1 MEEIQLK
8 VEKAYPIDLGRGIIR
23 LDPTALLK
31 LQLSPGDIVEIK
43 GKKKTTAKVWRAD
56 RQDWEQGI
64 VRIDNFIRQ
73 NAGVSIGEKVTIKKV
88 EAPEAK
94 KIILALPESM
104 TQGGPELQF
113 GEHANEIIKRH
124 ILKRPVFRGDIIPI
138 INSMSQPMTESLT
151 TSQVIP
157 LVAVETDPTN
167 TIVLITEATII
178 ELRKK
183 PVQGYEKATRGVT
196 TYEDIGGLGQEIM
209 RVREIIEMPMKHP
222 ELFAHLNIEPPK
234 GVILYGPPGT
244 GKTLIAKAV
253 ANESGASFHYI
264 AGPEIVGKFYGESE
278 ERLRKIFEDATQDAP
293 SVIFIDEIDSIAPKR
308 ENVTGEV
315 ERRVVAQLLTLL
327 DGMEERGQVV
337 VIGATNRVDAIDPAL
352 RRPGR
357 FDREIHIGV
366 PDTKDRYEILQI
378 HTRGMPIEKD
388 KETRITGPEAEAEIE
403 AGIEVGTGLEAGT
416 GIEAGAGIEA
426 GIEAGAGI
434 EAEIESDEAAIE
446 REKKEEPNPYLMY
459 LAERT
464 QGFVG
469 ADLLA
474 LVQEAAMRCLRE
486 SLPDLDL
493 EKETIPPERLVKIV
507 VTKKNFEDALMEAEP
522 SALREIFVEMPSVS
536 WDDVGGLDEA
546 KHSIVEAVEWP
557 IKNPEKFIQ
566 MGIKAPKG
574 ILLYGPPGTGKTL
587 IAQAIAKESNANF
600 ISVKGPE
607 MFSKWLGESEKAIRE
622 TFKKARQVAPC
633 VVFFDEIDSIA
644 AMQGMDTDNRTSE
657 RVLNQLLTE
666 MDGLE
671 TLKDVVI
678 IAATNRP
685 NLLDPAIIRP
695 GRFDRL
701 VYVGAPDRK
710 GRVMIFKIHTKNTP
724 LAEDVDLDN
733 LASVTDGYVG
743 ADIEAVCRE
752 AVMIALRENFNIEKI
767 EMRHFREALK
777 KVKPTISE
785 NIAQF
790 YEKIEEQFK
799 GGQRPVETAGLVGY
813 R

>member
-23 LDPTALLK
+23 LDPTTLLK
-31 LQLSPGDIVEIK
+31 LQLSPGDIVEIR

-56 RQDWEQGI
+56 RQDWDQGL

-73 NAGVSIGEKVTIKKV
+73 NASVSIGEKVTIKKV

-94 KIILALPESM
+94 KLVLALPESM
-104 TQGGPELQF
+104 MQGGPELQF

-157 LVAVETDPTN
+157 LVAVETEPSN
-167 TIVLITEATII
+167 TIVLVTEATLI

-196 TYEDIGGLGQEIM
+196 TYEDIGGLGNEIM

-278 ERLRKIFEDATQDAP
+278 ERLRKIFEEATQDAP

-378 HTRGMPIEKD
+378 HTRGMPIERD
-388 KETRITGPEAEAEIE
+388 EEKEEIE
-403 AGIEVGTGLEAGT
+403 KAENEV
-416 GIEAGAGIEA
+416 
-426 GIEAGAGI
+426 
-434 EAEIESDEAAIE
+434 DEATLE
-446 REKKEEPNPYLMY
+446 RERKEKADKYLMY

-486 SLPDLDL
+486 NLPDLDL
-493 EKETIPPERLVKIV
+493 EKEAIPPERLEKIV
-507 VTKKNFEDALMEAEP
+507 VTKKNFEDALIEAEP
-522 SALREIFVEMPSVS
+522 SALREIYVEMPTVS
-536 WDDVGGLDEA
+536 WNDVGGLDEA
-546 KHSIVEAVEWP
+546 KQSIIEAVEWP
-557 IKNPEKFIQ
+557 IKSPEKFTK
-566 MGIKAPKG
+566 MGIKAPRG

-587 IAQAIAKESNANF
+587 IAKAVSKESNANF

-607 MFSKWLGESEKAIRE
+607 IFSKWLGESEKAIRE
-622 TFKKARQVAPC
+622 IFKKARQVSPC

-644 AMQGMDTDNRTSE
+644 SMPGMESTDSRTSE

-671 TLKDVVI
+671 SLKDVVV

-701 VYVGAPDRK
+701 VYIGSPDRK
-710 GRVMIFKIHTKNTP
+710 GRLKIFNIHTNDTP
-724 LAEDVDLDN
+724 LADDVTLEN
-733 LASVTDGYVG
+733 LADITEGYVG
-743 ADIEAVCRE
+743 ADIESVCRE
-752 AVMIALRENFNIEKI
+752 AVMIALRENFDVESI
-767 EMRHFREALK
+767 EMRHFKEALK
-777 KVKPTISE
+777 KVKPTITE
-785 NIAQF
+785 DIAQF
-790 YEKIEEQFK
+790 YEKIEAHFK
-799 GGQRPVETAGLVGY
+799 GGQRLTNTAGYIGY

>member
-31 LQLSPGDIVEIK
+31 LQLSPGDIVEIR

-94 KIILALPESM
+94 KLILALPESM

-138 INSMSQPMTESLT
+138 INSMAQPMTESLT

-157 LVAVETDPTN
+157 LVAVETDPAN

-209 RVREIIEMPMKHP
+209 RVREMIEMPMKHP

-278 ERLRKIFEDATQDAP
+278 ERLRKIFEEATQEAP

-388 KETRITGPEAEAEIE
+388 EDAVASKPEVEVEIE
-403 AGIEVGTGLEAGT
+403 AAAEVEAGT
-416 GIEAGAGIEA
+416 
-426 GIEAGAGI
+426 
-434 EAEIESDEAAIE
+434 EIEGDETAIE
-446 REKKEEPNPYLMY
+446 REKKEETNRYLMY

-486 SLPDLDL
+486 NLPDLDL
-493 EKETIPPERLVKIV
+493 EKETIPPERLEKIF

-522 SALREIFVEMPSVS
+522 SALREIFVEMPSVG

-546 KHSIVEAVEWP
+546 KHAIIEAVEWP
-557 IKNPEKFIQ
+557 IKNPEKFVK

-587 IAQAIAKESNANF
+587 IAQAVARESNANF

-622 TFKKARQVAPC
+622 TFKKARQVSPC

-644 AMQGMDTDNRTSE
+644 SMQSMESTDGRTSE

-685 NLLDPAIIRP
+685 NLLDPAILRP

-701 VYVGAPDRK
+701 VYVGAPERK
-710 GRVMIFKIHTKNTP
+710 GRLRIFKIHTQNTP
-724 LAEDVDLDN
+724 LAEDVDLEN
-733 LASVTDGYVG
+733 LADTTEGYVG
-743 ADIEAVCRE
+743 ADIEAICRE
-752 AVMIALRENFNIEKI
+752 AVMFALRENFDIEAI
-767 EMRHFREALK
+767 EMRHFKEALK
-777 KVKPTISE
+777 KVKPTINE

>member
-23 LDPTALLK
+23 LDPTTLLK
-31 LQLSPGDIVEIK
+31 LQLSPGDIVEIR

-56 RQDWEQGI
+56 RQDWDQGL

-94 KIILALPESM
+94 KLVLALPESM
-104 TQGGPELQF
+104 MQGGPELQF

-157 LVAVETDPTN
+157 LVAVETDPAN
-167 TIVLITEATII
+167 TIVLVTEATLI

-196 TYEDIGGLGQEIM
+196 TYEDIGGLGAEIM
-209 RVREIIEMPMKHP
+209 RVREMIELPMKHP
-222 ELFAHLNIEPPK
+222 ELFGHLNIEPPK

-278 ERLRKIFEDATQDAP
+278 ERLRKIFEEATQDAP

-327 DGMEERGQVV
+327 DGMVERGQVV

-378 HTRGMPIEKD
+378 HTRGMPIERD
-388 KETRITGPEAEAEIE
+388 EETEEIE
-403 AGIEVGTGLEAGT
+403 KVETEA
-416 GIEAGAGIEA
+416 
-426 GIEAGAGI
+426 
-434 EAEIESDEAAIE
+434 DEAALE
-446 REKKEEPNPYLMY
+446 RERKEKADQYLMY

-486 SLPDLDL
+486 NLPDLDL
-493 EKETIPPERLVKIV
+493 ENEPVPPERLEKIV

-522 SALREIFVEMPSVS
+522 SALREIYVEMPTVS
-536 WDDVGGLDEA
+536 WNDVGGLDEA
-546 KHSIVEAVEWP
+546 KQSITEAVEWP
-557 IKNPEKFIQ
+557 IKNPEKFAH
-566 MGIKAPKG
+566 MGIKAPRG

-587 IAQAIAKESNANF
+587 IAKAVAKESNANF

-607 MFSKWLGESEKAIRE
+607 IFSKWLGESEKAIRE
-622 TFKKARQVAPC
+622 TFRKARQVAPC
-633 VVFFDEIDSIA
+633 VIFFDEIDSIA
-644 AMQGMDTDNRTSE
+644 SMPGMESTDSHTSE

-671 TLKDVVI
+671 SLRDVVV

-685 NLLDPAIIRP
+685 NLLDPAILRP

-701 VYVGAPDRK
+701 VYIGSPDRK
-710 GRVMIFKIHTKNTP
+710 GRLKIFRIHTKDTP
-724 LAEDVDLDN
+724 LADDVDLGA
-733 LASVTDGYVG
+733 LADITEGYVG
-743 ADIEAVCRE
+743 ADIESVCRE
-752 AVMIALRENFNIEKI
+752 AVMIALRENFDVENV

-777 KVKPTISE
+777 KVKPTITE

-790 YEKIEEQFK
+790 YEKIEAQFK
-799 GGQRPVETAGLVGY
+799 GGQRLTETAGYIGY

>member
-31 LQLSPGDIVEIK
+31 LQLSPGDIVEIR

-94 KIILALPESM
+94 KLVLALPESM

-157 LVAVETDPTN
+157 LVAVETDPAN
-167 TIVLITEATII
+167 TIVLITESTNI

-278 ERLRKIFEDATQDAP
+278 ERLRKIFEEATQDAP

-388 KETRITGPEAEAEIE
+388 DETGKKEPEFGAEVEAPEEIE
-403 AGIEVGTGLEAGT
+403 AEPGIEE
-416 GIEAGAGIEA
+416 
-426 GIEAGAGI
+426 
-434 EAEIESDEAAIE
+434 DEAAIE
-446 REKKEEPNPYLMY
+446 REKKEKINLYLMS

-486 SLPDLDL
+486 NLPDLDL
-493 EKETIPPERLVKIV
+493 EKETIPPERLEKIV
-507 VTKKNFEDALMEAEP
+507 VTKKNFEDALLEADP
-522 SALREIFVEMPSVS
+522 SALREIYVEMPSVG
-536 WDDVGGLDEA
+536 WNDVGGLDEA
-546 KHSIVEAVEWP
+546 KNAIIEAVEWP
-557 IKNPEKFIQ
+557 IKNPEKFVK

-587 IAQAIAKESNANF
+587 IAQAVAKESNANF

-622 TFKKARQVAPC
+622 TFKKARQVSPC
-633 VVFFDEIDSIA
+633 VIFFDEIDSIA
-644 AMQGMDTDNRTSE
+644 SMQGMESTDNRTSE

-685 NLLDPAIIRP
+685 NLLDPAIMRP

-701 VYVGAPDRK
+701 VYVGAPDLK
-710 GRVMIFKIHTKNTP
+710 GRLKIFKIHTKNTP
-724 LAEDVDLDN
+724 LAEDVNLEN
-733 LASVTDGYVG
+733 LASITDGYVG
-743 ADIEAVCRE
+743 ADIEAICRE
-752 AVMIALRENFNIEKI
+752 AVMFALRENFDIEAI
-767 EMRHFREALK
+767 EMRHFRAALK
-777 KVKPTISE
+777 KVKPTITE
-785 NIAQF
+785 NIAEF
-790 YEKIEEQFK
+790 YEKMEEQFK
-799 GGQRPVETAGLVGY
+799 GGQRPIETAGLVGY

>member
-23 LDPTALLK
+23 LDPTTLLK
-31 LQLSPGDIVEIK
+31 LQLSPGDIVEIR

-56 RQDWEQGI
+56 RQDWDQGL

-73 NAGVSIGEKVTIKKV
+73 NAGVSIGEKVTIRKV

-94 KIILALPESM
+94 KLILALPESM

-124 ILKRPVFRGDIIPI
+124 ILKRPVFKGDIIPI

-157 LVAVETDPTN
+157 LVAVETDPSN
-167 TIVLITEATII
+167 TIVLITEATLI

-196 TYEDIGGLGQEIM
+196 TYEDIGGLGDEIM
-209 RVREIIEMPMKHP
+209 RVREMIELPMKHP
-222 ELFAHLNIEPPK
+222 ELFGHLNIEPPK

-278 ERLRKIFEDATQDAP
+278 ERLRKIFEEATQDAP

-327 DGMEERGQVV
+327 DGMVERGQVV

-378 HTRGMPIEKD
+378 HTRGMPIERD
-388 KETRITGPEAEAEIE
+388 AEAEE
-403 AGIEVGTGLEAGT
+403 AGEGEIEV
-416 GIEAGAGIEA
+416 
-426 GIEAGAGI
+426 
-434 EAEIESDEAAIE
+434 DETALE
-446 REKKEEPNPYLMY
+446 RERKEKTNKYLMY

-486 SLPDLDL
+486 NLPDLDL
-493 EKETIPPERLVKIV
+493 EKEAIPPERLEKIV
-507 VTKKNFEDALMEAEP
+507 VTKRNFEDALMEAEP
-522 SALREIFVEMPSVS
+522 SALREIYVEMPTVT

-546 KHSIVEAVEWP
+546 KHSIIEAVEWP
-557 IKNPEKFIQ
+557 IKNPEKFVK
-566 MGIKAPKG
+566 MGIKAPRG

-587 IAQAIAKESNANF
+587 IAQAVSRESNANF

-633 VVFFDEIDSIA
+633 VIFFDEIDSVA
-644 AMQGMDTDNRTSE
+644 SMPGMESTDSRTSE

-671 TLKDVVI
+671 SLRDVVV

-685 NLLDPAIIRP
+685 NLLDPAILRP

-701 VYVGAPDRK
+701 VYMGSPDRK
-710 GRVMIFKIHTKNTP
+710 GRIKIFRIHTKDTP
-724 LAEDVDLDN
+724 LADDVDLET
-733 LASVTDGYVG
+733 LADITEGYVG
-743 ADIEAVCRE
+743 ADIESVCRE
-752 AVMIALRENFNIEKI
+752 AVMTALRENFDVESI
-767 EMRHFREALK
+767 EMRHFREAMK
-777 KVKPTISE
+777 KVKPTITE

-799 GGQRPVETAGLVGY
+799 GGQKITETAGYIGY

>member
-1 MEEIQLK
+1 
-8 VEKAYPIDLGRGIIR
+8 
-23 LDPTALLK
+23 
-31 LQLSPGDIVEIK
+31 
-43 GKKKTTAKVWRAD
+43 
-56 RQDWEQGI
+56 
-64 VRIDNFIRQ
+64 
-73 NAGVSIGEKVTIKKV
+73 
-88 EAPEAK
+88 
-94 KIILALPESM
+94 
-104 TQGGPELQF
+104 
-113 GEHANEIIKRH
+113 
-124 ILKRPVFRGDIIPI
+124 
-138 INSMSQPMTESLT
+138 
-151 TSQVIP
+151 
-157 LVAVETDPTN
+157 AVETDPSN
-167 TIVLITEATII
+167 TIVLITEATLI

-196 TYEDIGGLGQEIM
+196 TYEDIGGLGDEIM
-209 RVREIIEMPMKHP
+209 RVREMIELPMKHP
-222 ELFAHLNIEPPK
+222 ELFGHLNIEPPK

-278 ERLRKIFEDATQDAP
+278 ERLRKIFEEATQDAP

-327 DGMEERGQVV
+327 DGMVERGQVV

-378 HTRGMPIEKD
+378 HTRGMPIERD
-388 KETRITGPEAEAEIE
+388 GETEEEGEGEAEIE
-403 AGIEVGTGLEAGT
+403 V
-416 GIEAGAGIEA
+416 
-426 GIEAGAGI
+426 
-434 EAEIESDEAAIE
+434 DEAALE
-446 REKKEEPNPYLMY
+446 RERKEKTNKYLMY

-486 SLPDLDL
+486 NLPDLDL
-493 EKETIPPERLVKIV
+493 EKEAIPPERLEKIV
-507 VTKKNFEDALMEAEP
+507 VTKRNFEDALMEAEP
-522 SALREIFVEMPSVS
+522 SALREIYVEMPTVT

-546 KHSIVEAVEWP
+546 KQSIIEAVEWP
-557 IKNPEKFIQ
+557 IKNPEKFTQ
-566 MGIKAPKG
+566 MGIKAPRG

-587 IAQAIAKESNANF
+587 IAQAVSRESNANF

-633 VVFFDEIDSIA
+633 VIFFDEIDSVA
-644 AMQGMDTDNRTSE
+644 SMPGMESTDSRTSE

-671 TLKDVVI
+671 SLRDVVV

-685 NLLDPAIIRP
+685 NLLDPAILRP

-701 VYVGAPDRK
+701 VYIGSPDRK
-710 GRVMIFKIHTKNTP
+710 GRLKIFRIHTKDTP
-724 LAEDVDLDN
+724 LADDVDLET
-733 LASVTDGYVG
+733 LADITEGYVG
-743 ADIEAVCRE
+743 ADIESVCRE
-752 AVMIALRENFNIEKI
+752 AVMIALRENFDVESI

-777 KVKPTISE
+777 KVKPTITE

-790 YEKIEEQFK
+790 YEKIEAQFK
-799 GGQRPVETAGLVGY
+799 GGQRLTETAGYIGY

>member
-23 LDPTALLK
+23 LDPTTLLK
-31 LQLSPGDIVEIK
+31 LQLSPGDIVEIR

-56 RQDWEQGI
+56 RQDWDQGL

-73 NAGVSIGEKVTIKKV
+73 NAGVSIGEKVAIRKV

-94 KIILALPESM
+94 QLVLALPESM
-104 TQGGPELQF
+104 MQGGPELQF

-157 LVAVETDPTN
+157 LVAVETDPSN
-167 TIVLITEATII
+167 TIVLITDTTVI

-196 TYEDIGGLGQEIM
+196 TYEDIGGLGDEIM
-209 RVREIIEMPMKHP
+209 RVREMIELPMKHP
-222 ELFAHLNIEPPK
+222 ELFGHLNIEPPK

-278 ERLRKIFEDATQDAP
+278 ERLRKIFEEATQDAP

-327 DGMEERGQVV
+327 DGMVERGQVV

-366 PDTKDRYEILQI
+366 PDTKDRFEILQI
-378 HTRGMPIEKD
+378 HTRGMPIERD
-388 KETRITGPEAEAEIE
+388 AGAEETGEIE
-403 AGIEVGTGLEAGT
+403 TEV
-416 GIEAGAGIEA
+416 
-426 GIEAGAGI
+426 
-434 EAEIESDEAAIE
+434 DEAALE
-446 REKKEEPNPYLMY
+446 RERKEKTNEYLMY

-486 SLPDLDL
+486 NLPDLDL
-493 EKETIPPERLVKIV
+493 EKETIPPERLEKIV
-507 VTKKNFEDALMEAEP
+507 VTKKNFEDALTEAEP
-522 SALREIFVEMPSVS
+522 SALREIYVEMPSVG

-546 KHSIVEAVEWP
+546 KLSIIEAVEWP

-566 MGIKAPKG
+566 MGIKAPRG

-587 IAQAIAKESNANF
+587 IAQAVSKESNANF

-622 TFKKARQVAPC
+622 TFRKARQVAPC
-633 VVFFDEIDSIA
+633 VIFFDEIDSVA
-644 AMQGMDTDNRTSE
+644 SMPGMESTDSHTSE

-671 TLKDVVI
+671 ALRDVVV

-685 NLLDPAIIRP
+685 NLLDPAILRP

-701 VYVGAPDRK
+701 VFIGSPDRK
-710 GRVMIFKIHTKNTP
+710 GRLKIFRIHTKDTP
-724 LAEDVDLDN
+724 LAEDVDLET
-733 LASVTDGYVG
+733 LADITEGYVG
-743 ADIEAVCRE
+743 ADIESVCRE
-752 AVMIALRENFNIEKI
+752 AVMIALRENFDVEYV

-777 KVKPTISE
+777 NVKPTITE

-790 YEKIEEQFK
+790 YEKIEAQFK
-799 GGQRPVETAGLVGY
+799 GGQRLTDTGAYIGY

>member
-23 LDPTALLK
+23 LDPTTLLK
-31 LQLSPGDIVEIK
+31 LQLSPGDIVEIR

-56 RQDWEQGI
+56 RQDWDQGL

-94 KIILALPESM
+94 KLVLALPESM

-157 LVAVETDPTN
+157 LVAVETDPAN
-167 TIVLITEATII
+167 TIVLITEATLI

-196 TYEDIGGLGQEIM
+196 TYEDIGGLGDEIM
-209 RVREIIEMPMKHP
+209 RVREMIELPMKHP

-278 ERLRKIFEDATQDAP
+278 ERLRKIFEEATQDAP

-327 DGMEERGQVV
+327 DGMVERGQVV

-378 HTRGMPIEKD
+378 HTRGMPIERD
-388 KETRITGPEAEAEIE
+388 GETEEIGKAET
-403 AGIEVGTGLEAGT
+403 EV
-416 GIEAGAGIEA
+416 
-426 GIEAGAGI
+426 
-434 EAEIESDEAAIE
+434 DEATLE
-446 REKKEEPNPYLMY
+446 RERKEKADKYLMY

-486 SLPDLDL
+486 NLPDLDL
-493 EKETIPPERLVKIV
+493 EKEAIPPERLEKIV
-507 VTKKNFEDALMEAEP
+507 VTKKNFEDALMETEP
-522 SALREIFVEMPSVS
+522 SALREIYVEMPTVS

-546 KHSIVEAVEWP
+546 RQSIIEAVEWP
-557 IKNPEKFIQ
+557 IKNPEKFAK
-566 MGIKAPKG
+566 MGIKAPRG

-587 IAQAIAKESNANF
+587 IAKAVSKESNANF

-622 TFKKARQVAPC
+622 VFKKARQVAPC
-633 VVFFDEIDSIA
+633 VIFFDEIDSVA
-644 AMQGMDTDNRTSE
+644 SMPGMESTDSRTSE

-671 TLKDVVI
+671 SLRDVVV

-685 NLLDPAIIRP
+685 NLLDPAILRP

-701 VYVGAPDRK
+701 VYLGSPDRK
-710 GRVMIFKIHTKNTP
+710 GRLKIFRIHTKDTP
-724 LAEDVDLDN
+724 LADDVDLET
-733 LASVTDGYVG
+733 LADITEGYVG
-743 ADIEAVCRE
+743 ADIESVCRE
-752 AVMIALRENFNIEKI
+752 AVMIALRENFDVESV

-777 KVKPTISE
+777 KVKPTITE
-785 NIAQF
+785 NISQF
-790 YEKIEEQFK
+790 YEKIEAQFK
-799 GGQRPVETAGLVGY
+799 GGQRLTETAGYIGY

>member
-23 LDPTALLK
+23 LDPTTLLR
-31 LQLSPGDIVEIK
+31 LQLSPGDIVEIR

-56 RQDWEQGI
+56 RQDWEQGL

-88 EAPEAK
+88 EALEAK
-94 KIILALPESM
+94 KLILALPESM

-157 LVAVETDPTN
+157 LVAVETDPAN
-167 TIVLITEATII
+167 TIVLITEVTTI

-196 TYEDIGGLGQEIM
+196 TYEDIGGLGEEIV
-209 RVREIIEMPMKHP
+209 RVREIIELPMKHP

-278 ERLRKIFEDATQDAP
+278 ERLRKIFEEATQDAP

-378 HTRGMPIEKD
+378 HTRGMPIERD
-388 KETRITGPEAEAEIE
+388 EETEAEIE
-403 AGIEVGTGLEAGT
+403 VET
-416 GIEAGAGIEA
+416 
-426 GIEAGAGI
+426 
-434 EAEIESDEAAIE
+434 DEAALE
-446 REKKEEPNPYLMY
+446 RERKEKTNRYLMY

-486 SLPDLDL
+486 ILPDLDL
-493 EKETIPPERLVKIV
+493 EKEPVPPEKLEKIV

-522 SALREIFVEMPSVS
+522 SALREIFVEMPTVT

-546 KHSIVEAVEWP
+546 RQSIVEAVEWP
-557 IKNPEKFIQ
+557 IKSPQKFVQ
-566 MGIKAPKG
+566 MGIKAPRG

-587 IAQAIAKESNANF
+587 IAQAVAKESNANF

-607 MFSKWLGESEKAIRE
+607 IFSKWLGESEKAIRE

-633 VVFFDEIDSIA
+633 VIFFDEIDSVA
-644 AMQGMDTDNRTSE
+644 GMPGMESTDSRTSE

-671 TLKDVVI
+671 TLKDVVV

-685 NLLDPAIIRP
+685 NLLDPAIMRP

-701 VYVGAPDRK
+701 VYLGAPDRK
-710 GRVMIFKIHTKNTP
+710 GRLKIFKIHTNDTP
-724 LAEDVDLDN
+724 LAEDVDLEN
-733 LASVTDGYVG
+733 LADITEGYVG
-743 ADIEAVCRE
+743 ADIESVSRE
-752 AVMIALRENFNIEKI
+752 AVMIALRENFDIERI
-767 EMRHFREALK
+767 EMRHFKEALK
-777 KVKPTISE
+777 KVKPTITE

-790 YEKIEEQFK
+790 YEKIEAQFK
-799 GGQRPVETAGLVGY
+799 GGQKITESGAYVGY

>member
-31 LQLSPGDIVEIK
+31 LQLSPGDIVEIR

-56 RQDWEQGI
+56 RQDWEQGL

-73 NAGVSIGEKVTIKKV
+73 NAGVSIGEKVIIKKV

-94 KIILALPESM
+94 KLILALPESM

-157 LVAVETDPTN
+157 LVAVETDPAN
-167 TIVLITEATII
+167 VIVLITEATVI

-196 TYEDIGGLGQEIM
+196 TYEDIGGLGEEIM
-209 RVREIIEMPMKHP
+209 RVREMIELPMKHP
-222 ELFAHLNIEPPK
+222 ELFRHLNIEPPK
-234 GVILYGPPGT
+234 GVILFGPPGT

-278 ERLRKIFEDATQDAP
+278 ERLRKIFEEATQDAP

-378 HTRGMPIEKD
+378 HTRGMPIVTEDESEIK
-388 KETRITGPEAEAEIE
+388 TEAETDVEADTRAETE
-403 AGIEVGTGLEAGT
+403 AGEA
-416 GIEAGAGIEA
+416 
-426 GIEAGAGI
+426 
-434 EAEIESDEAAIE
+434 SLD
-446 REKKEEPNPYLMY
+446 REKKDKVNNYLKE
-459 LAERT
+459 LSERT

-486 SLPDLDL
+486 NMPDLDF
-493 EKETIPPERLVKIV
+493 EKEPIPADKLEKIV
-507 VTKKNFEDALMEAEP
+507 VTKKNFEEALTEAEP
-522 SALREIFVEMPSVS
+522 SALREIFVEMPTVS

-546 KHSIVEAVEWP
+546 RQSIIEAVEWP
-557 IKNPEKFIQ
+557 IKSPQKFVQ
-566 MGIKAPKG
+566 MGIKAPRG

-587 IAQAIAKESNANF
+587 IAQAVSKESNANF

-607 MFSKWLGESEKAIRE
+607 IFSKWLGESEKAIRE

-633 VVFFDEIDSIA
+633 VIFFDEIDSIA
-644 AMQGMDTDNRTSE
+644 SMPGMESTDSHTSE

-671 TLKDVVI
+671 TLKDVVV

-685 NLLDPAIIRP
+685 TLLDPAILRP

-701 VYVGAPDRK
+701 VYVGSPDRK
-710 GRVMIFKIHTKNTP
+710 GRLKIFKIHLDDTP
-724 LAEDVDLDN
+724 LAPDVDLET
-733 LASVTDGYVG
+733 LADITEGYVG
-743 ADIEAVCRE
+743 ADIESVSRE
-752 AVMIALRENFNIEKI
+752 AVMIALRENFDIERI

-777 KVKPTISE
+777 KVKPTITE
-785 NIAQF
+785 NIAQY
-790 YEKIEEQFK
+790 YEKIEAQFK
-799 GGQRPVETAGLVGY
+799 GGQKLTETAGYIGY

>member
-23 LDPTALLK
+23 LDPTTLLK
-31 LQLSPGDIVEIK
+31 LQLSPGDIVEIR

-56 RQDWEQGI
+56 RQDWDQGL

-94 KIILALPESM
+94 KLVLALPESM

-157 LVAVETDPTN
+157 LVAVETEPSN
-167 TIVLITEATII
+167 TIVLVTEETLI

-196 TYEDIGGLGQEIM
+196 TYEDIGGLGAEIM
-209 RVREIIEMPMKHP
+209 RVREMIEMPMKHP

-278 ERLRKIFEDATQDAP
+278 ERLRKIFEEATQDAP

-327 DGMEERGQVV
+327 DGMVERGQVV

-378 HTRGMPIEKD
+378 HTRGMPIERDEEPEELEKV
-388 KETRITGPEAEAEIE
+388 ETEA
-403 AGIEVGTGLEAGT
+403 
-416 GIEAGAGIEA
+416 
-426 GIEAGAGI
+426 
-434 EAEIESDEAAIE
+434 DEAALE
-446 REKKEEPNPYLMY
+446 RERKEKADKYLMS

-486 SLPDLDL
+486 NLPDLDL
-493 EKETIPPERLVKIV
+493 EKEAIPPERLEKIV

-522 SALREIFVEMPSVS
+522 SALREIYVEMPTVS
-536 WDDVGGLDEA
+536 WNDVGGLDEA
-546 KHSIVEAVEWP
+546 KQSITEAVEWP
-557 IKNPEKFIQ
+557 IKNPEKFAR
-566 MGIKAPKG
+566 MGIKAPRG

-587 IAQAIAKESNANF
+587 IAKAVAKESNANF

-607 MFSKWLGESEKAIRE
+607 IFSKWLGESEKAIRE
-622 TFKKARQVAPC
+622 TFRKARQVAPC
-633 VVFFDEIDSIA
+633 VIFFDEIDSIA
-644 AMQGMDTDNRTSE
+644 SMPGMESTDSHTSE

-671 TLKDVVI
+671 SLRDVVV

-685 NLLDPAIIRP
+685 NLLDPAILRP

-701 VYVGAPDRK
+701 VYIGSPDRK
-710 GRVMIFKIHTKNTP
+710 GRLKIFRIHTKGTP
-724 LAEDVDLDN
+724 LSENVN
-733 LASVTDGYVG
+733 LEALADETEGYVG
-743 ADIEAVCRE
+743 ADIESVSRE
-752 AVMIALRENFNIEKI
+752 AVMIALREDFDIEYV
-767 EMRHFREALK
+767 EMRHFKEALK
-777 KVKPTISE
+777 KVKPTITE

-790 YEKIEEQFK
+790 YEKIEAQFK
-799 GGQRPVETAGLVGY
+799 GGQRLTETAGYVGY

>member
-31 LQLSPGDIVEIK
+31 LQLSPGDIVEIR

-56 RQDWEQGI
+56 RQDWEQGL

-94 KIILALPESM
+94 KLILALPESM

-157 LVAVETDPTN
+157 LVAVDTEPSN
-167 TIVLITEATII
+167 TIVLITEATVI

-196 TYEDIGGLGQEIM
+196 TYEDIGGLGEEIM
-209 RVREIIEMPMKHP
+209 RVREMIELPMKHP
-222 ELFAHLNIEPPK
+222 ELFGHLNIEPPK

-278 ERLRKIFEDATQDAP
+278 ERLRKIFEEATQDAP

-378 HTRGMPIEKD
+378 HTRGMPIE
-388 KETRITGPEAEAEIE
+388 PEIE
-403 AGIEVGTGLEAGT
+403 TEMKVETEIETEIEIKTETKVETEAYEAGL
-416 GIEAGAGIEA
+416 
-426 GIEAGAGI
+426 
-434 EAEIESDEAAIE
+434 E
-446 REKKEEPNPYLMY
+446 REKKEKVNKYLNE

-486 SLPDLDL
+486 NVPDLDL
-493 EKETIPPERLVKIV
+493 EKETIPPEKLEKIV
-507 VTKKNFEDALMEAEP
+507 VTKKNFEDALMETEP
-522 SALREIFVEMPSVS
+522 SALREIFVEMPTVK

-546 KHSIVEAVEWP
+546 KQSIIEAVEWP
-557 IKNPEKFIQ
+557 IKTPQKFVQ
-566 MGIKAPKG
+566 MGIKAPRG

-587 IAQAIAKESNANF
+587 IAQAVSRESNANF

-607 MFSKWLGESEKAIRE
+607 IFSKWLGESEKAIRE

-633 VVFFDEIDSIA
+633 VIFFDEIDSIA
-644 AMQGMDTDNRTSE
+644 AMPGMESTDSHTSE

-671 TLKDVVI
+671 TLKDVVV

-685 NLLDPAIIRP
+685 TLLDPAIIRP

-701 VYVGAPDRK
+701 VFVGSPDRK
-710 GRVMIFKIHTKNTP
+710 GRLKIFRIHLKDTP
-724 LAEDVDLDN
+724 LASDVDLET
-733 LASVTDGYVG
+733 LADITEGYVG
-743 ADIEAVCRE
+743 ADIESVSRE
-752 AVMIALRENFNIEKI
+752 AVMIALRENFDIERI

-777 KVKPTISE
+777 KVKPTITE
-785 NIAQF
+785 NIAQY
-790 YEKIEEQFK
+790 YEKIEAQFK
-799 GGQRPVETAGLVGY
+799 GGQKLTETAGYIGY

>member
-31 LQLSPGDIVEIK
+31 LQLSPGDIVEIM

-94 KIILALPESM
+94 KLVLALPENV

-138 INSMSQPMTESLT
+138 INSMAQPMTESLT

-157 LVAVETDPTN
+157 LVAVETDPAN
-167 TIVLITEATII
+167 TIVLITEATVI

-196 TYEDIGGLGQEIM
+196 TYEDIGGLGQEIL
-209 RVREIIEMPMKHP
+209 RVREMIEMPMKHP

-278 ERLRKIFEDATQDAP
+278 ERLRKIFEEATQEAP

-337 VIGATNRVDAIDPAL
+337 VIVATNRVDAIDPAL

-388 KETRITGPEAEAEIE
+388 EETVISGPEVKIEAEAE
-403 AGIEVGTGLEAGT
+403 AKLEAGT
-416 GIEAGAGIEA
+416 GIAG
-426 GIEAGAGI
+426 
-434 EAEIESDEAAIE
+434 DEAAIE
-446 REKKEEPNPYLMY
+446 RQKKEDTNPYLMY

-486 SLPDLDL
+486 NLPDLDL
-493 EKETIPPERLVKIV
+493 EKETIPPERLEKIF

-536 WDDVGGLDEA
+536 WDEVGGLDEA
-546 KHSIVEAVEWP
+546 KHAIIEAVEWP
-557 IKNPEKFIQ
+557 IKYPEKFVK
-566 MGIKAPKG
+566 MGIKSPKG

-587 IAQAIAKESNANF
+587 IAQAVARESNANF

-622 TFKKARQVAPC
+622 TFKKARQVSPC

-644 AMQGMDTDNRTSE
+644 AMQGMESTDSRTSE

-685 NLLDPAIIRP
+685 NLLDPAILRP

-710 GRVMIFKIHTKNTP
+710 GRLKIFKIHTHFTP
-724 LAEDVDLDN
+724 LAKDVDLEN
-733 LASVTDGYVG
+733 LAGITEGYVG

-752 AVMIALRENFNIEKI
+752 AVMIALRENFDTEVI
-767 EMRHFREALK
+767 EMRHFKEALK
-777 KVKPTISE
+777 KVKPTITE
-785 NIAQF
+785 NIAKF
-790 YEKIEEQFK
+790 YENIEEQFK
-799 GGQRPVETAGLVGY
+799 GGQRPAEAAGLVGY

>member
-157 LVAVETDPTN
+157 LVAVETDPAN

-388 KETRITGPEAEAEIE
+388 EETRITEHEAEVEI
-403 AGIEVGTGLEAGT
+403 EAGT
-416 GIEAGAGIEA
+416 GIEAEIEA
-426 GIEAGAGI
+426 GTGI
-434 EAEIESDEAAIE
+434 EAEIEIDEAAIE
-446 REKKEEPNPYLMY
+446 QEKKEEPNPYLMY

-493 EKETIPPERLVKIV
+493 EKETIPPERLEKIV

-536 WDDVGGLDEA
+536 WEDVGGLDEA

-587 IAQAIAKESNANF
+587 IAQAVAKESNANF

-644 AMQGMDTDNRTSE
+644 AMQSGDTDNRTSE

-685 NLLDPAIIRP
+685 NLLDPAIIRS

-701 VYVGAPDRK
+701 VYIGAPDPK
-710 GRVMIFKIHTKNTP
+710 GRIKIFKIHTKNTP
-724 LAEDVDLDN
+724 LAEDVNLEN
-733 LASVTDGYVG
+733 LASITEGYVG
-743 ADIEAVCRE
+743 SDIEAICRE
-752 AVMIALRENFNIEKI
+752 AVMIALRENFDTEKI
-767 EMRHFREALK
+767 EMRHFKEALK
-777 KVKPTISE
+777 KVKPTINE

-799 GGQRPVETAGLVGY
+799 GGQRPIETAGLVGY

>member
-31 LQLSPGDIVEIK
+31 LQLSPGDIVEIR

-56 RQDWEQGI
+56 RQDWEQGL

-94 KIILALPESM
+94 KLILALPESM

-157 LVAVETDPTN
+157 LVAVETDPAN
-167 TIVLITEATII
+167 TIVLITEATVI

-209 RVREIIEMPMKHP
+209 RVREIIELPMKHP
-222 ELFAHLNIEPPK
+222 ELFGHLNIEPPK

-278 ERLRKIFEDATQDAP
+278 ERLRKIFEEATQDAP

-378 HTRGMPIEKD
+378 HTRGMPIKRNEEVK
-388 KETRITGPEAEAEIE
+388 TEAEVEAEEGIEIE
-403 AGIEVGTGLEAGT
+403 AEVE
-416 GIEAGAGIEA
+416 IEA
-426 GIEAGAGI
+426 
-434 EAEIESDEAAIE
+434 DETARE
-446 REKKEEPNPYLMY
+446 RENKEEINKYLMY

-474 LVQEAAMRCLRE
+474 LVQEAAMSCLRE
-486 SLPDLDL
+486 NLPNLDL
-493 EKETIPPERLVKIV
+493 EKEAIPPERLKKIF
-507 VTKKNFEDALMEAEP
+507 VTEKNFEDALVEAEP
-522 SALREIFVEMPSVS
+522 SALREIFVEMPTVT

-546 KHSIVEAVEWP
+546 KQSIIEAVEWP
-557 IKNPEKFIQ
+557 IKNPQKFVQ
-566 MGIKAPKG
+566 MGIKAPRG

-587 IAQAIAKESNANF
+587 IAQAVAKESNANF

-607 MFSKWLGESEKAIRE
+607 VFSKWLGESEKAIRE

-633 VVFFDEIDSIA
+633 VIFFDEIDSVA
-644 AMQGMDTDNRTSE
+644 GMPGMESTDSHTSE
-657 RVLNQLLTE
+657 RVLNQILTE

-671 TLKDVVI
+671 TLKDVVV

-685 NLLDPAIIRP
+685 NLLDPAIMRP

-701 VYVGAPDRK
+701 VYMGSPDRK
-710 GRVMIFKIHTKNTP
+710 GRLRIFKIHTKNTP
-724 LAEDVDLDN
+724 LAGDVDLET
-733 LASVTDGYVG
+733 LADTTEGYVG
-743 ADIEAVCRE
+743 ADIESVCRE
-752 AVMIALRENFNIEKI
+752 AVMLALRENFDIERI

-777 KVKPTISE
+777 KVKPTITE

-790 YEKIEEQFK
+790 YEKIEAQFK
-799 GGQRPVETAGLVGY
+799 GGQKITESGAYLGY

>member
-23 LDPTALLK
+23 LDPTTLLK
-31 LQLSPGDIVEIK
+31 LQLSPGDIVEIR

-56 RQDWEQGI
+56 RQDWDQGL

-94 KIILALPESM
+94 KLVLALPESM

-157 LVAVETDPTN
+157 LVAVETEPSN
-167 TIVLITEATII
+167 TIVLVTEETLI

-196 TYEDIGGLGQEIM
+196 TYEDIGGLGAEIM

-278 ERLRKIFEDATQDAP
+278 ERLRKIFEEATQDAP

-327 DGMEERGQVV
+327 DGMVERGQVV

-378 HTRGMPIEKD
+378 HTRGMPIERDEEPEELEKV
-388 KETRITGPEAEAEIE
+388 ETEA
-403 AGIEVGTGLEAGT
+403 
-416 GIEAGAGIEA
+416 
-426 GIEAGAGI
+426 
-434 EAEIESDEAAIE
+434 DEAALE
-446 REKKEEPNPYLMY
+446 RERKEKADKYLMS

-486 SLPDLDL
+486 NLPDLDL
-493 EKETIPPERLVKIV
+493 EKEAIPPERLEKIV

-522 SALREIFVEMPSVS
+522 SALREIYVEMPNVS
-536 WDDVGGLDEA
+536 WNDVGGLDEA
-546 KHSIVEAVEWP
+546 KQSITEAVEWP
-557 IKNPEKFIQ
+557 IKNPEKFAR
-566 MGIKAPKG
+566 MGIKAPRG

-587 IAQAIAKESNANF
+587 IAKAVAKESNANF

-607 MFSKWLGESEKAIRE
+607 IFSKWLGESEKAIRE
-622 TFKKARQVAPC
+622 TFRKARQVAPC
-633 VVFFDEIDSIA
+633 VIFFDEIDSIA
-644 AMQGMDTDNRTSE
+644 SMPGMESTDSHTSE

-671 TLKDVVI
+671 SLRDVVV

-685 NLLDPAIIRP
+685 NLLDPAILRP

-701 VYVGAPDRK
+701 VYIGSPDRK
-710 GRVMIFKIHTKNTP
+710 GRLKIFRIHTKGTP
-724 LAEDVDLDN
+724 LYENVN
-733 LASVTDGYVG
+733 LEALADETEGYVG
-743 ADIEAVCRE
+743 ADIESVSRE
-752 AVMIALRENFNIEKI
+752 AVMIALRENFDAEYV
-767 EMRHFREALK
+767 EMRHFKEALK
-777 KVKPTISE
+777 KVKPTITE

-790 YEKIEEQFK
+790 YEKIEAQFK
-799 GGQRPVETAGLVGY
+799 GGQRLTETAGYVGY

>member
-23 LDPTALLK
+23 LDPTTLLK
-31 LQLSPGDIVEIK
+31 LQLSPGDIVEIR

-56 RQDWEQGI
+56 RQDWDQGL

-94 KIILALPESM
+94 KLVLALPESM

-157 LVAVETDPTN
+157 LVAVETEPSN
-167 TIVLITEATII
+167 TIVLVTEETLI

-196 TYEDIGGLGQEIM
+196 TYEDIGGLGAEIM
-209 RVREIIEMPMKHP
+209 RVREMIEMPMKHP

-278 ERLRKIFEDATQDAP
+278 ERLRKIFEEATQDAP

-327 DGMEERGQVV
+327 DGMVERGQVV

-378 HTRGMPIEKD
+378 HTRGMPIERD
-388 KETRITGPEAEAEIE
+388 EEPEEIE
-403 AGIEVGTGLEAGT
+403 KIETEA
-416 GIEAGAGIEA
+416 
-426 GIEAGAGI
+426 
-434 EAEIESDEAAIE
+434 DEAALE
-446 REKKEEPNPYLMY
+446 RERKEKADKYLMY

-486 SLPDLDL
+486 NLPDLDL
-493 EKETIPPERLVKIV
+493 EKEAIPPERLEKIV

-522 SALREIFVEMPSVS
+522 SALREIYVEMPTVG
-536 WDDVGGLDEA
+536 WNDVGGLDEA
-546 KHSIVEAVEWP
+546 KQSIIEAVEWP
-557 IKNPEKFIQ
+557 IKNPEKFAR
-566 MGIKAPKG
+566 MGIKAPRG

-587 IAQAIAKESNANF
+587 IAKAVAKESNANF

-607 MFSKWLGESEKAIRE
+607 IFSKWLGESEKAIRE
-622 TFKKARQVAPC
+622 TFRKARQVAPC
-633 VVFFDEIDSIA
+633 VIFFDEIDSIA
-644 AMQGMDTDNRTSE
+644 SMPGMESTDSHTSE

-671 TLKDVVI
+671 SLRDVVV

-685 NLLDPAIIRP
+685 NLLDPAILRP

-701 VYVGAPDRK
+701 VYIGSPDRK
-710 GRVMIFKIHTKNTP
+710 GRLKIFRIHTKGTP
-724 LAEDVDLDN
+724 LSENVN
-733 LASVTDGYVG
+733 LEALADETEGYVG
-743 ADIEAVCRE
+743 ADIESVSRE
-752 AVMIALRENFNIEKI
+752 AVMIALRENFDIEYV
-767 EMRHFREALK
+767 EMRHFKEALK
-777 KVKPTISE
+777 KVKPTITE

-790 YEKIEEQFK
+790 YEKIEAQFK
-799 GGQRPVETAGLVGY
+799 GGQRLTETAGYVGY

>member
-23 LDPTALLK
+23 LDPTTLLK
-31 LQLSPGDIVEIK
+31 LQLSPGDIVEIR

-56 RQDWEQGI
+56 RQDWDQGL

-73 NAGVSIGEKVTIKKV
+73 NASVSIGEKVTIKKV

-94 KIILALPESM
+94 KLVLALPESM
-104 TQGGPELQF
+104 MQGGPELQF

-157 LVAVETDPTN
+157 LVAVETEPSN
-167 TIVLITEATII
+167 TIVLVTEATLI

-196 TYEDIGGLGQEIM
+196 TYEDIGGLGNEIM

-278 ERLRKIFEDATQDAP
+278 ERLRKIFEEATQDAP

-378 HTRGMPIEKD
+378 HTRGMPIERD
-388 KETRITGPEAEAEIE
+388 EDNEEIE
-403 AGIEVGTGLEAGT
+403 KAENEV
-416 GIEAGAGIEA
+416 
-426 GIEAGAGI
+426 
-434 EAEIESDEAAIE
+434 DEATLE
-446 REKKEEPNPYLMY
+446 RERKEKADKYLMY

-486 SLPDLDL
+486 NLPDLDL
-493 EKETIPPERLVKIV
+493 EKEAIPPERLEKIV
-507 VTKKNFEDALMEAEP
+507 VTKKNFEDALIEAEP
-522 SALREIFVEMPSVS
+522 SALREIYVEMPTVS
-536 WDDVGGLDEA
+536 WNDVGGLDEA
-546 KHSIVEAVEWP
+546 KQSIIEAVEWP
-557 IKNPEKFIQ
+557 IKNPEKFTK
-566 MGIKAPKG
+566 MGIKAPRG

-587 IAQAIAKESNANF
+587 IAKAVSKESNANF

-607 MFSKWLGESEKAIRE
+607 IFSKWLGESEKAIRE
-622 TFKKARQVAPC
+622 IFKKARQVSPC
-633 VVFFDEIDSIA
+633 VIFFDEIDSVA
-644 AMQGMDTDNRTSE
+644 SMPGMESTDSRTSE

-671 TLKDVVI
+671 SLKDVVV

-701 VYVGAPDRK
+701 VYIGSPDRK
-710 GRVMIFKIHTKNTP
+710 GRLKIFNIHTNDTP
-724 LAEDVDLDN
+724 LADDVALEN
-733 LASVTDGYVG
+733 LADITEGYVG
-743 ADIEAVCRE
+743 ADIESVCRE
-752 AVMIALRENFNIEKI
+752 AVMIALRENFDVESI
-767 EMRHFREALK
+767 EMRHFKEALK
-777 KVKPTISE
+777 KVKPTITE
-785 NIAQF
+785 DIAQF
-790 YEKIEEQFK
+790 YEKIEAHFK
-799 GGQRPVETAGLVGY
+799 GGQRLTNTAGYIGY

>member
-23 LDPTALLK
+23 LDPTTLLK
-31 LQLSPGDIVEIK
+31 LQLSPGDIVEIR

-56 RQDWEQGI
+56 RQDWDQGL

-94 KIILALPESM
+94 KLVLALPESM

-157 LVAVETDPTN
+157 LVAVETEPSN
-167 TIVLITEATII
+167 TIVLVTEETLI

-196 TYEDIGGLGQEIM
+196 TYEDIGGLGAEIM
-209 RVREIIEMPMKHP
+209 RVREMIEMPMKHP

-278 ERLRKIFEDATQDAP
+278 ERLRKIFEEATQDAP

-327 DGMEERGQVV
+327 DGMVERGQVV

-378 HTRGMPIEKD
+378 HTRGMPIERDEEPEELEKV
-388 KETRITGPEAEAEIE
+388 ETEA
-403 AGIEVGTGLEAGT
+403 
-416 GIEAGAGIEA
+416 
-426 GIEAGAGI
+426 
-434 EAEIESDEAAIE
+434 DEAALE
-446 REKKEEPNPYLMY
+446 RERKEKADKYLMS

-486 SLPDLDL
+486 NLPDLDL
-493 EKETIPPERLVKIV
+493 EKEAIPPERLEKIV

-522 SALREIFVEMPSVS
+522 SALREIYVEMPTVS
-536 WDDVGGLDEA
+536 WNDVGGLDEA
-546 KHSIVEAVEWP
+546 KQSITEAVEWP
-557 IKNPEKFIQ
+557 IKNPEKFAR
-566 MGIKAPKG
+566 MGIKAPRG

-587 IAQAIAKESNANF
+587 IAKAVAKESNANF

-607 MFSKWLGESEKAIRE
+607 IFSKWLGESEKAIRE
-622 TFKKARQVAPC
+622 TFRKARQVAPC
-633 VVFFDEIDSIA
+633 VIFFDEIDSIA
-644 AMQGMDTDNRTSE
+644 SMPGMESTDSHTSE

-671 TLKDVVI
+671 SLRDVVV

-685 NLLDPAIIRP
+685 NLLDPAILRP

-701 VYVGAPDRK
+701 VYIGSPDRK
-710 GRVMIFKIHTKNTP
+710 GRLKIFRIHTKGTP
-724 LAEDVDLDN
+724 LSENVN
-733 LASVTDGYVG
+733 LEALADETEGYVG
-743 ADIEAVCRE
+743 ADIESVSRE
-752 AVMIALRENFNIEKI
+752 AVMIALRENFDIEYV
-767 EMRHFREALK
+767 EMRHFKEALK
-777 KVKPTISE
+777 KVKPTITE

-790 YEKIEEQFK
+790 YEKIEAQFK
-799 GGQRPVETAGLVGY
+799 GGQRLTETAGYVGY

>member
-23 LDPTALLK
+23 LDPTTLLK
-31 LQLSPGDIVEIK
+31 LQLSPGDIVEIR

-56 RQDWEQGI
+56 RQDWDQGL

-88 EAPEAK
+88 EAPESK
-94 KIILALPESM
+94 KLILALPESM

-157 LVAVETDPTN
+157 LVAVETDPSN
-167 TIVLITEATII
+167 TIVLVTEATLI

-196 TYEDIGGLGQEIM
+196 TYEDIGGLGNEIM
-209 RVREIIEMPMKHP
+209 RVREMIEMPMKHP

-278 ERLRKIFEDATQDAP
+278 ERLRKIFEEATQDAP

-327 DGMEERGQVV
+327 DGMVERGQVV

-378 HTRGMPIEKD
+378 HTRGMPIERD
-388 KETRITGPEAEAEIE
+388 AETEEVGEGEIE
-403 AGIEVGTGLEAGT
+403 I
-416 GIEAGAGIEA
+416 
-426 GIEAGAGI
+426 
-434 EAEIESDEAAIE
+434 DEAALE
-446 REKKEEPNPYLMY
+446 RERKEKTNKYLMY

-486 SLPDLDL
+486 NLPDLDL
-493 EKETIPPERLVKIV
+493 ENEAIPPERLEKIV

-522 SALREIFVEMPSVS
+522 SALREIFVEMPTVS

-546 KHSIVEAVEWP
+546 RQSIIEAVEWP
-557 IKNPEKFIQ
+557 IKSPEKFIQ
-566 MGIKAPKG
+566 MGIKAPRG

-587 IAQAIAKESNANF
+587 IAKAVSKESNANF

-607 MFSKWLGESEKAIRE
+607 IFSKWLGESEKAIRE
-622 TFKKARQVAPC
+622 IFRKARQVAPC
-633 VVFFDEIDSIA
+633 VIFFDEIDSVA
-644 AMQGMDTDNRTSE
+644 SMPGMESTDSRTSE

-671 TLKDVVI
+671 ALRDVVV

-685 NLLDPAIIRP
+685 NLLDLAILRP

-701 VYVGAPDRK
+701 VYIGSPDRK
-710 GRVMIFKIHTKNTP
+710 GRLKIFRIHTKDTP
-724 LAEDVDLDN
+724 LAKDVDLEA
-733 LASVTDGYVG
+733 LADITEGYVG
-743 ADIEAVCRE
+743 ADIESVCRE
-752 AVMIALRENFNIEKI
+752 AVMIALRENFDIESV
-767 EMRHFREALK
+767 EMRHFREAMK
-777 KVKPTISE
+777 KVKPTITE
-785 NIAQF
+785 NIAEF
-790 YEKIEEQFK
+790 YEKIEAQFK
-799 GGQRPVETAGLVGY
+799 GGQRLTDTAGYIGY

>member
-8 VEKAYPIDLGRGIIR
+8 VEKAYPIDLGRGIVR

-31 LQLSPGDIVEIK
+31 LQLSPGDIVEIR

-56 RQDWEQGI
+56 RQDWEQGL

-94 KIILALPESM
+94 KLILALPESM

-124 ILKRPVFRGDIIPI
+124 ILKRPVFKGDIIPI

-157 LVAVETDPTN
+157 LVAVETDPAN
-167 TIVLITEATII
+167 TIVLITETTSI

-196 TYEDIGGLGQEIM
+196 TYEDIGGLGEEIM
-209 RVREIIEMPMKHP
+209 RVREMIELPMKHP
-222 ELFAHLNIEPPK
+222 ELFGHLNIEPPK

-278 ERLRKIFEDATQDAP
+278 ERLRKIFEEATQDAP

-327 DGMEERGQVV
+327 DGMGERGQVV

-378 HTRGMPIEKD
+378 HTRGMPIERD
-388 KETRITGPEAEAEIE
+388 EDTETEKEVEPEKELEIQEIE
-403 AGIEVGTGLEAGT
+403 ELE
-416 GIEAGAGIEA
+416 I
-426 GIEAGAGI
+426 
-434 EAEIESDEAAIE
+434 DEAAIE
-446 REKKEEPNPYLMY
+446 REKKEKTNRYLMY

-486 SLPDLDL
+486 NLPDLDL
-493 EKETIPPERLVKIV
+493 EKEAIPPERLEKIV
-507 VTKKNFEDALMEAEP
+507 VTKANFEDALMETEP
-522 SALREIFVEMPSVS
+522 SALREIFVEMPTVT

-546 KHSIVEAVEWP
+546 RQSIIEAVEWP
-557 IKNPEKFIQ
+557 IKSPEKFTQ
-566 MGIKAPKG
+566 MGIKAPRG

-587 IAQAIAKESNANF
+587 IAQAVAKESNANF

-633 VVFFDEIDSIA
+633 VIFFDEIDSVA
-644 AMQGMDTDNRTSE
+644 GMPGMESTDSHTSE

-671 TLKDVVI
+671 TLRDVVV

-685 NLLDPAIIRP
+685 NLLDPAIMRP

-701 VYVGAPDRK
+701 VYLGSPDRK
-710 GRVMIFKIHTKNTP
+710 GRIKIFKIHTKNTP
-724 LAEDVDLDN
+724 LAEDVDLEA
-733 LASVTDGYVG
+733 LADITEGYVG
-743 ADIEAVCRE
+743 ADIESVCRE
-752 AVMIALRENFNIEKI
+752 AVMIALRENFDIEKI
-767 EMRHFREALK
+767 EMRHFKEALK
-777 KVKPTISE
+777 KVKPTITE
-785 NIAQF
+785 NIAQY
-790 YEKIEEQFK
+790 YEKIEAQFK
-799 GGQRPVETAGLVGY
+799 GGQKLTESGAYVGY

>member
-23 LDPTALLK
+23 LDPTTLLR
-31 LQLSPGDIVEIK
+31 LQLSPGDIVEIR

-56 RQDWEQGI
+56 RQDWEQGL

-73 NAGVSIGEKVTIKKV
+73 NAGVSIGEKVIIKKV
-88 EAPEAK
+88 EALEAK
-94 KIILALPESM
+94 KLILALPESM
-104 TQGGPELQF
+104 TQGSPELQF

-157 LVAVETDPTN
+157 LVAVETDPSN
-167 TIVLITEATII
+167 TIVIITELTAI

-183 PVQGYEKATRGVT
+183 PVKGYEKATKGIT
-196 TYEDIGGLGQEIM
+196 TYEDIGGLGEEIM
-209 RVREIIEMPMKHP
+209 RVREMIELPMKHP
-222 ELFAHLNIEPPK
+222 ELFGHLNIEPPK

-278 ERLRKIFEDATQDAP
+278 ERLRKIFEEATQDAP

-357 FDREIHIGV
+357 FDREIHVGV

-378 HTRGMPIEKD
+378 HTRGMPIERDNKLESES
-388 KETRITGPEAEAEIE
+388 ETDVEAYEA
-403 AGIEVGTGLEAGT
+403 
-416 GIEAGAGIEA
+416 
-426 GIEAGAGI
+426 
-434 EAEIESDEAAIE
+434 DEASLE
-446 REKKEEPNPYLMY
+446 REKKDKINKYLMY

-486 SLPDLDL
+486 NLPDLDL
-493 EKETIPPERLVKIV
+493 DKEAIPPEKLEKIV

-522 SALREIFVEMPSVS
+522 SALREIFVEMPTVT

-546 KHSIVEAVEWP
+546 KQSIIEAVEWP
-557 IKNPEKFIQ
+557 IKSPQKFVQ
-566 MGIKAPKG
+566 MGIKAPRG

-587 IAQAIAKESNANF
+587 LAQAVARESNANF

-607 MFSKWLGESEKAIRE
+607 IFSKWLGESEKAIRE
-622 TFKKARQVAPC
+622 TFKKARQVVPC
-633 VVFFDEIDSIA
+633 IIFFDEIDSVA
-644 AMQGMDTDNRTSE
+644 SMSGMESTDSHTSE

-671 TLKDVVI
+671 ILKDVVV

-701 VYVGAPDRK
+701 VYLGTPDRR
-710 GRVMIFKIHTKNTP
+710 GRLKIFNIHTKNTP
-724 LAEDVDLDN
+724 LNEDVDLEN
-733 LASVTDGYVG
+733 LADITEGYVG
-743 ADIEAVCRE
+743 ADIESVCRE
-752 AVMIALRENFNIEKI
+752 AVLIALRENFDIELI

-777 KVKPTISE
+777 KVKPTITE

-790 YEKIEEQFK
+790 YEKIEAQFK
-799 GGQRPVETAGLVGY
+799 GGQKPTESSAYVGY

>member
-31 LQLSPGDIVEIK
+31 LQLSPGDIVEIR

-56 RQDWEQGI
+56 RQDWEQGL

-94 KIILALPESM
+94 KLILALPESM

-157 LVAVETDPTN
+157 LVAVETDPSN
-167 TIVLITEATII
+167 TIVLITEATVI

-196 TYEDIGGLGQEIM
+196 TYEDIGGLGEEIM
-209 RVREIIEMPMKHP
+209 RVREMIELPMKHP
-222 ELFAHLNIEPPK
+222 ELFGHLNIEPPK

-278 ERLRKIFEDATQDAP
+278 ERLRKIFEEATQDAP

-378 HTRGMPIEKD
+378 HTRGMPIEAKVESD
-388 KETRITGPEAEAEIE
+388 TKAEAESNVEAETRVETE
-403 AGIEVGTGLEAGT
+403 AGEA
-416 GIEAGAGIEA
+416 
-426 GIEAGAGI
+426 
-434 EAEIESDEAAIE
+434 DLE
-446 REKKEEPNPYLMY
+446 REKKDKINRYLQD

-486 SLPDLDL
+486 NMPDLDL
-493 EKETIPPERLVKIV
+493 EKEPIPPEKLEKII
-507 VTKKNFEDALMEAEP
+507 VTKNNFEDALNEAEP
-522 SALREIFVEMPSVS
+522 SALREIFVEMPKVT

-546 KHSIVEAVEWP
+546 RQSIVEAVEWP
-557 IKNPEKFIQ
+557 IKSPQKFVQ
-566 MGIKAPKG
+566 MGIKAPRG
-574 ILLYGPPGTGKTL
+574 ILLYGPPGAGKTL
-587 IAQAIAKESNANF
+587 VAQAVSKESNANF

-607 MFSKWLGESEKAIRE
+607 IFSKWLGESEKAIRE

-633 VVFFDEIDSIA
+633 VIFFDEIDSIA
-644 AMQGMDTDNRTSE
+644 SMPGMESTDSHTSE

-671 TLKDVVI
+671 TLKDVVV

-685 NLLDPAIIRP
+685 SLLDPAILRP

-701 VYVGAPDRK
+701 VFVGSPDRK
-710 GRVMIFKIHTKNTP
+710 GRLKIFKIHTKDTP
-724 LAEDVDLDN
+724 LAEDADLET
-733 LASVTDGYVG
+733 LADTTEGYVG
-743 ADIEAVCRE
+743 ADIESVCRE
-752 AVMIALRENFNIEKI
+752 AVMIALRENFDIERI

-777 KVKPTISE
+777 KVKPTITE
-785 NIAQF
+785 NIAQY
-790 YEKIEEQFK
+790 YEKIEAQFK
-799 GGQRPVETAGLVGY
+799 GGQKLTETAGYVGY

>member
-31 LQLSPGDIVEIK
+31 LQLSPGDIVEIR

-56 RQDWEQGI
+56 RQDWEQGL

-94 KIILALPESM
+94 KLILALPESM

-157 LVAVETDPTN
+157 LVAVETDPAN
-167 TIVLITEATII
+167 TIVLITEATVI

-278 ERLRKIFEDATQDAP
+278 ERLRKIFEEATQDAP

-378 HTRGMPIEKD
+378 HTRGMPIEEENENGNK
-388 KETRITGPEAEAEIE
+388 AEVEIE
-403 AGIEVGTGLEAGT
+403 I
-416 GIEAGAGIEA
+416 
-426 GIEAGAGI
+426 
-434 EAEIESDEAAIE
+434 DEATLE
-446 REKKEEPNPYLMY
+446 REKKERTNKYLKY

-493 EKETIPPERLVKIV
+493 EKETIPPERLEKIF
-507 VTKKNFEDALMEAEP
+507 VTRKNFEDALMEAEP
-522 SALREIFVEMPSVS
+522 SALREIFVEMPSIS

-546 KHSIVEAVEWP
+546 KQSIIEAVEWP
-557 IKNPEKFIQ
+557 IKSPQKFVQ
-566 MGIKAPKG
+566 MGIKAPRG
-574 ILLYGPPGTGKTL
+574 ILLYGPPGTGKTM
-587 IAQAIAKESNANF
+587 IAQAVAKESNANF

-633 VVFFDEIDSIA
+633 VIFFDEIDSVA
-644 AMQGMDTDNRTSE
+644 AMQGMESTDGRTSE

-671 TLKDVVI
+671 SLKDVVV

-685 NLLDPAIIRP
+685 NLLDPAILRP

-701 VYVGAPDRK
+701 VYMGSPDRK
-710 GRVMIFKIHTKNTP
+710 GRLRIFKIHTKNTP
-724 LAEDVDLDN
+724 LAEDVDLET
-733 LASVTDGYVG
+733 LADTTEGYVG
-743 ADIEAVCRE
+743 ADIESVCRE
-752 AVMIALRENFNIEKI
+752 AVMIALRENFDIEKI
-767 EMRHFREALK
+767 EMRHFRDALK
-777 KVKPTISE
+777 KVKPTITE

-790 YEKIEEQFK
+790 YEKIEAQFK
-799 GGQRPVETAGLVGY
+799 GGQKPTESGAYLGY

>member
-23 LDPTALLK
+23 LDPTTLLK
-31 LQLSPGDIVEIK
+31 LQLSPGDIVEIR

-56 RQDWEQGI
+56 RQDWDQGL

-94 KIILALPESM
+94 KLILALPESM

-157 LVAVETDPTN
+157 LVAVETDPSN
-167 TIVLITEATII
+167 TIVLITEATLI

-183 PVQGYEKATRGVT
+183 PVQGYEKAARGVT
-196 TYEDIGGLGQEIM
+196 TYEDIGGLGAEIM
-209 RVREIIEMPMKHP
+209 RVREMIELPMKHP
-222 ELFAHLNIEPPK
+222 ELFGHLNIEPPK

-278 ERLRKIFEDATQDAP
+278 ERLRKIFEDAAQDAP

-327 DGMEERGQVV
+327 DGMVERGQVV

-378 HTRGMPIEKD
+378 HTRGMPIERD
-388 KETRITGPEAEAEIE
+388 GETEEAGEVEIE
-403 AGIEVGTGLEAGT
+403 V
-416 GIEAGAGIEA
+416 
-426 GIEAGAGI
+426 
-434 EAEIESDEAAIE
+434 DEAALE
-446 REKKEEPNPYLMY
+446 RERKEKTNKYLMY

-486 SLPDLDL
+486 NLPDLDL
-493 EKETIPPERLVKIV
+493 ENEAVPPERLEKIV

-522 SALREIFVEMPSVS
+522 SALREIFVEIPRVS
-536 WDDVGGLDEA
+536 WNDVGGLDEA
-546 KHSIVEAVEWP
+546 KQSIIEAVEWP

-566 MGIKAPKG
+566 MGIKAPRG

-587 IAQAIAKESNANF
+587 IAQAVSRESNANF

-622 TFKKARQVAPC
+622 TFRKARQVAPC
-633 VVFFDEIDSIA
+633 VIFFDEIDSVA
-644 AMQGMDTDNRTSE
+644 SMPGMDSTDSHTSE
-657 RVLNQLLTE
+657 RVLNQILTE

-671 TLKDVVI
+671 SLKDVVV

-685 NLLDPAIIRP
+685 SLLDPAILRP

-701 VYVGAPDRK
+701 VFIGSPDRK
-710 GRVMIFKIHTKNTP
+710 GRLKIFGIHTKDTP
-724 LAEDVDLDN
+724 LAEDVN
-733 LASVTDGYVG
+733 LEALADITEGYVG
-743 ADIEAVCRE
+743 ADIESVCRE
-752 AVMIALRENFNIEKI
+752 AVMIALRENFNVESV
-767 EMRHFREALK
+767 EMKHFREALK
-777 KVKPTISE
+777 KVKPTITE
-785 NIAQF
+785 NIAQY
-790 YEKIEEQFK
+790 YEKIEAQFK
-799 GGQRPVETAGLVGY
+799 GGQRLTDTAGYVGY

>member
-31 LQLSPGDIVEIK
+31 LQLSPGDIVEIR

-56 RQDWEQGI
+56 RQDWEQGL

-88 EAPEAK
+88 DAPEAK
-94 KIILALPESM
+94 KLILALPESM

-124 ILKRPVFRGDIIPI
+124 ILKRPVFKGDIVPI

-157 LVAVETDPTN
+157 LVAVETDPAN
-167 TIVLITEATII
+167 TIVLVTEATII

-196 TYEDIGGLGQEIM
+196 TYEDIGGLGDEIM
-209 RVREIIEMPMKHP
+209 RVREMIELPMKHP

-278 ERLRKIFEDATQDAP
+278 ERLRKIFEEATQDAP

-337 VIGATNRVDAIDPAL
+337 VIGATNRVDSIDPAL

-378 HTRGMPIEKD
+378 HTRGMPIKSNE
-388 KETRITGPEAEAEIE
+388 EINPESEE
-403 AGIEVGTGLEAGT
+403 AGIEV
-416 GIEAGAGIEA
+416 
-426 GIEAGAGI
+426 
-434 EAEIESDEAAIE
+434 EIESDEASQE
-446 REKKEEPNPYLMY
+446 REKKEEVNRYLQN

-486 SLPDLDL
+486 NLPDLDL
-493 EKETIPPERLVKIV
+493 ENEAIPPERLEKIF

-522 SALREIFVEMPSVS
+522 SALREIFVEMPSVG

-546 KHSIVEAVEWP
+546 KQSIIEAVEWP
-557 IKNPEKFIQ
+557 IKSPQKFIQ
-566 MGIKAPKG
+566 MGIKAPRG

-587 IAQAIAKESNANF
+587 IAQAVSKESNANF

-633 VVFFDEIDSIA
+633 VIFFDEIDSVA
-644 AMQGMDTDNRTSE
+644 AMQGMESTDSRTSE

-671 TLKDVVI
+671 TLKDVVV

-701 VYVGAPDRK
+701 VYVGSPDRR
-710 GRVMIFKIHTKNTP
+710 GRLKIFKIHTNNTP
-724 LAEDVDLDN
+724 LAEDVDLGI
-733 LASVTDGYVG
+733 LADETEGYVG
-743 ADIEAVCRE
+743 ADIESVCRE
-752 AVMIALRENFNIEKI
+752 AVMIALRENFNIDKV

-777 KVKPTISE
+777 KVKPTITE
-785 NIAQF
+785 NIAEF
-790 YEKIEEQFK
+790 YQKIEAQFK
-799 GGQRPVETAGLVGY
+799 GGQKPKETAGYVGY

>member
-23 LDPTALLK
+23 LDPATLLK
-31 LQLSPGDIVEIK
+31 LQLSPGDIVEIR

-56 RQDWEQGI
+56 RQDWDQGL

-88 EAPEAK
+88 EAPESK
-94 KIILALPESM
+94 KLILALPESM

-157 LVAVETDPTN
+157 LVAVETDPSN
-167 TIVLITEATII
+167 TIVLVTEATLI

-196 TYEDIGGLGQEIM
+196 TYEDIGGLGNEIM
-209 RVREIIEMPMKHP
+209 RVREMIEMPMKHP

-278 ERLRKIFEDATQDAP
+278 ERLRKIFEEATQDAP

-327 DGMEERGQVV
+327 DGMVERGQVV

-378 HTRGMPIEKD
+378 HTRGMPIERD
-388 KETRITGPEAEAEIE
+388 AETEEVGEGEIE
-403 AGIEVGTGLEAGT
+403 V
-416 GIEAGAGIEA
+416 
-426 GIEAGAGI
+426 
-434 EAEIESDEAAIE
+434 DEAALE
-446 REKKEEPNPYLMY
+446 RERKEKTNKYLMY

-486 SLPDLDL
+486 NLPDLDL
-493 EKETIPPERLVKIV
+493 ENEAIPPERLEKIV

-522 SALREIFVEMPSVS
+522 SALREIFVEMPTIS

-546 KHSIVEAVEWP
+546 RQSIIEAVEWP
-557 IKNPEKFIQ
+557 IKSPEKFIQ
-566 MGIKAPKG
+566 MGIKAPRG

-587 IAQAIAKESNANF
+587 IAKAVSKESNANF

-607 MFSKWLGESEKAIRE
+607 IFSKWLGESEKAIRE
-622 TFKKARQVAPC
+622 IFRKARQVAPC
-633 VVFFDEIDSIA
+633 VIFFDEIDSVA
-644 AMQGMDTDNRTSE
+644 SMPGMESTDSRTSE

-671 TLKDVVI
+671 ALRDVVV

-685 NLLDPAIIRP
+685 NLLDLAILRP

-701 VYVGAPDRK
+701 VYIGSPDRK
-710 GRVMIFKIHTKNTP
+710 GRLKIFRIHTKDTP
-724 LAEDVDLDN
+724 LAKDVDLEA
-733 LASVTDGYVG
+733 LADITEGYVG
-743 ADIEAVCRE
+743 ADIESVCRE
-752 AVMIALRENFNIEKI
+752 AVMIALRENFDIESV
-767 EMRHFREALK
+767 EMRHFREAMK
-777 KVKPTISE
+777 KVKPTITE
-785 NIAQF
+785 NIAEF
-790 YEKIEEQFK
+790 YEKIEAQFK
-799 GGQRPVETAGLVGY
+799 GGQRLTDTAGYIGY

>member
-23 LDPTALLK
+23 LDPTTLLK
-31 LQLSPGDIVEIK
+31 LQLSPGDIVEIR

-56 RQDWEQGI
+56 RQDWDQGL

-73 NAGVSIGEKVTIKKV
+73 NASVSIGEKVTIKKV

-94 KIILALPESM
+94 KLVLALPESM
-104 TQGGPELQF
+104 MQGGPELQF

-157 LVAVETDPTN
+157 LVAVETEPSN
-167 TIVLITEATII
+167 TIVLVTEATLI

-196 TYEDIGGLGQEIM
+196 TYEDIGGLGNEIM

-278 ERLRKIFEDATQDAP
+278 ERLRKIFEEATQDAP

-378 HTRGMPIEKD
+378 HTRGMPIERD
-388 KETRITGPEAEAEIE
+388 EDNEEIE
-403 AGIEVGTGLEAGT
+403 KAENEV
-416 GIEAGAGIEA
+416 
-426 GIEAGAGI
+426 
-434 EAEIESDEAAIE
+434 DEATLE
-446 REKKEEPNPYLMY
+446 RERKEKADKYLMY

-486 SLPDLDL
+486 NLPDLDL
-493 EKETIPPERLVKIV
+493 EKEAIPPERLEKIV
-507 VTKKNFEDALMEAEP
+507 VTKKNFEDALIEAEP
-522 SALREIFVEMPSVS
+522 SALREIYVEMPTVS
-536 WDDVGGLDEA
+536 WNDVGGLDEA
-546 KHSIVEAVEWP
+546 KQSIIEAVEWP
-557 IKNPEKFIQ
+557 IKNPEKFTK
-566 MGIKAPKG
+566 MGIKAPRG

-587 IAQAIAKESNANF
+587 IAKAVSKESNANF

-607 MFSKWLGESEKAIRE
+607 IFSKWLGESEKAIRE
-622 TFKKARQVAPC
+622 IFKKARQVSPC
-633 VVFFDEIDSIA
+633 VIFFDEIDSVA
-644 AMQGMDTDNRTSE
+644 SMPGMESTDSHTSE

-671 TLKDVVI
+671 SLKDVVV

-701 VYVGAPDRK
+701 VYIGSPDRK
-710 GRVMIFKIHTKNTP
+710 GRLKIFNIHTNDTP
-724 LAEDVDLDN
+724 LADDVALEN
-733 LASVTDGYVG
+733 LADMTEGYVG
-743 ADIEAVCRE
+743 ADIESVCRE
-752 AVMIALRENFNIEKI
+752 AVMIALRENFDVESI
-767 EMRHFREALK
+767 EMRHFKEALK
-777 KVKPTISE
+777 KVKPTITE
-785 NIAQF
+785 DIAKF
-790 YEKIEEQFK
+790 YEKIEAQFK
-799 GGQRPVETAGLVGY
+799 GGQRLTNTAGYIGY

>member
-23 LDPTALLK
+23 LDPTTLLK
-31 LQLSPGDIVEIK
+31 LQLSPGDIVEIR

-56 RQDWEQGI
+56 RQDWDQGL

-157 LVAVETDPTN
+157 LVAVETDPSN
-167 TIVLITEATII
+167 TIVLITEATLI

-196 TYEDIGGLGQEIM
+196 TYEDIGGLGDEIM
-209 RVREIIEMPMKHP
+209 RVREMIELPMKHP
-222 ELFAHLNIEPPK
+222 ELFGHLNIEPPK

-244 GKTLIAKAV
+244 GKPLIAKAV

-278 ERLRKIFEDATQDAP
+278 ERLRKIFEEATQDAP

-327 DGMEERGQVV
+327 DGMVERGQVV

-388 KETRITGPEAEAEIE
+388 EETEEIGKVEIE
-403 AGIEVGTGLEAGT
+403 V
-416 GIEAGAGIEA
+416 
-426 GIEAGAGI
+426 
-434 EAEIESDEAAIE
+434 DEATLE
-446 REKKEEPNPYLMY
+446 RERKEKANKYLMY

-486 SLPDLDL
+486 NLPDLDL
-493 EKETIPPERLVKIV
+493 ENEPVPPERLEKIV
-507 VTKKNFEDALMEAEP
+507 VTKRNFEDALMEAEP
-522 SALREIFVEMPSVS
+522 SALREIFVEMPTVT
-536 WDDVGGLDEA
+536 WEDVGGLDEA
-546 KHSIVEAVEWP
+546 RQSIIEAVEWP
-557 IKNPEKFIQ
+557 IKSPEKFIQ
-566 MGIKAPKG
+566 MGIKAPRG

-587 IAQAIAKESNANF
+587 IAQAVSKESNANF

-607 MFSKWLGESEKAIRE
+607 IFSKWLGESEKAIRE
-622 TFKKARQVAPC
+622 IFKKARQVAPC
-633 VVFFDEIDSIA
+633 VIFFDEIDSVA
-644 AMQGMDTDNRTSE
+644 SMPGMESTDSRTSE

-671 TLKDVVI
+671 ALRDVVV

-685 NLLDPAIIRP
+685 NLLDPAVLRP

-701 VYVGAPDRK
+701 VFIGSPDRK
-710 GRVMIFKIHTKNTP
+710 GRLKIFKIHTKDTP
-724 LAEDVDLDN
+724 LADDVDLEA
-733 LASVTDGYVG
+733 LADITEGYVG
-743 ADIEAVCRE
+743 ADIESVCRE
-752 AVMIALRENFNIEKI
+752 AVMIALRENFDVESV

-777 KVKPTISE
+777 KVKPTVTE

-790 YEKIEEQFK
+790 YEKIEAQFK
-799 GGQRPVETAGLVGY
+799 GGQRLTETAGYIGY

>member
-23 LDPTALLK
+23 LDPTTLLK
-31 LQLSPGDIVEIK
+31 LQLSPGDIVEIR

-56 RQDWEQGI
+56 RQDWDQGL

-94 KIILALPESM
+94 KLVLALPESM

-157 LVAVETDPTN
+157 LVAVETEPSN
-167 TIVLITEATII
+167 TIVLVTEETLI

-196 TYEDIGGLGQEIM
+196 TYEDIGGLGAEIM
-209 RVREIIEMPMKHP
+209 RVREMIEMPMKHP

-278 ERLRKIFEDATQDAP
+278 ERLRKIFEEATQDAP

-327 DGMEERGQVV
+327 DGMVERGQVV

-378 HTRGMPIEKD
+378 HTRGMPIERDEEPEELEKV
-388 KETRITGPEAEAEIE
+388 ETEA
-403 AGIEVGTGLEAGT
+403 
-416 GIEAGAGIEA
+416 
-426 GIEAGAGI
+426 
-434 EAEIESDEAAIE
+434 DEAALE
-446 REKKEEPNPYLMY
+446 RERKEKADKYLMS

-486 SLPDLDL
+486 NLPDLDL
-493 EKETIPPERLVKIV
+493 EKEAIPPERLEKIV

-522 SALREIFVEMPSVS
+522 SALREIYVEMPNVS
-536 WDDVGGLDEA
+536 WNDVGGLDEA
-546 KHSIVEAVEWP
+546 KQSITEAVEWP
-557 IKNPEKFIQ
+557 IKNPEKFAR
-566 MGIKAPKG
+566 MGIKAPRG

-587 IAQAIAKESNANF
+587 IAKAVAKESNANF

-607 MFSKWLGESEKAIRE
+607 IFSKWLGESEKAIRE
-622 TFKKARQVAPC
+622 TFRKARQVAPC
-633 VVFFDEIDSIA
+633 VIFFDEIDSIA
-644 AMQGMDTDNRTSE
+644 SMPGMESTDSHTSE

-671 TLKDVVI
+671 SLRDVVV

-685 NLLDPAIIRP
+685 NLLDPAILRP

-701 VYVGAPDRK
+701 VYIGSPDRK
-710 GRVMIFKIHTKNTP
+710 GRLKIFRIHTKGTP
-724 LAEDVDLDN
+724 LYENVN
-733 LASVTDGYVG
+733 LEALADETEGYVG
-743 ADIEAVCRE
+743 ADIESVSRE
-752 AVMIALRENFNIEKI
+752 AVMIALRENFDAEYV
-767 EMRHFREALK
+767 EMRHFKEALK
-777 KVKPTISE
+777 KVKPTITE

-790 YEKIEEQFK
+790 YEKIEAQFK
-799 GGQRPVETAGLVGY
+799 GGQRLTETAGYVGY